1 MLLLYDERKKSD
13 MGHTVLPV
21 CTRSCVQYCTVVC
34 TINRTVHTHTHTL
47 EGWTQY
53 QHQHTSKYFQCV
65 VPLPIWIWGIIAN
78 KLESLLYY
86 LPVFL
91 CTYECN
97 DVCICSYCYC
107 YYDYKNMTT
116 FLPNPLSSIFLS
128 FGKRRQAWPRSS
140 KCHRLT
146 SYSFVR
152 SSFVWKSFRKRS
164 ATLQSFPVDTI
175 QADQIANTSFAQC
188 ESNNKSNNTHHF
200 SIQSFI
206 EIPSY
211 HPWEPGSSH
220 TELTSLEITD
230 IYIPATPPL
239 QIALFPHSILWTYT
253 IFPSKCHRLT
263 CYSFVRLKIGGYNIQ
278 RINIIKLKNNHCRLR
293 REIEVYCTLTA

>member
-1 MLLLYDERKKSD
+1 MHWNFHRSWLRHAGRSRDHGGPTHGVGMSF
-13 MGHTVLPV
+13 LPGFFFSLFLFYPFRV
-21 CTRSCVQYCTVVC
+21 RP
-34 TINRTVHTHTHTL
+34 L
-47 EGWTQY
+47 
-53 QHQHTSKYFQCV
+53 HQHANWNQAWNWISYVSLPRKQLLVATSPCV
-65 VPLPIWIWGIIAN
+65 GAAGSVVY
-78 KLESLLYY
+78 KLKR
-86 LPVFL
+86 FL
-91 CTYECN
+91 
-97 DVCICSYCYC
+97 VLFICYCYC

-146 SYSFVR
+146 CYSFVR

-220 TELTSLEITD
+220 TVLTSLEITFW
-230 IYIPATPPL
+230 AT
-239 QIALFPHSILWTYT
+239 SSNY
-253 IFPSKCHRLT
+253 
-263 CYSFVRLKIGGYNIQ
+263 
-278 RINIIKLKNNHCRLR
+278 
-293 REIEVYCTLTA
+293 

>member
-1 MLLLYDERKKSD
+1 
-13 MGHTVLPV
+13 
-21 CTRSCVQYCTVVC
+21 
-34 TINRTVHTHTHTL
+34 
-47 EGWTQY
+47 
-53 QHQHTSKYFQCV
+53 
-65 VPLPIWIWGIIAN
+65 
-78 KLESLLYY
+78 
-86 LPVFL
+86 
-91 CTYECN
+91 
-97 DVCICSYCYC
+97 
-107 YYDYKNMTT
+107 MTT

-146 SYSFVR
+146 CYSFVR

-220 TELTSLEITD
+220 TELTSLETTD

-253 IFPSKCHRLT
+253 HTWSECYDSVSLSWPTRLGTVASVTWCASWRASLPHQWKRGRKLVAGGAPSGREVHVTIVTHSSTQAHIHTKKQSIVHSFNPFFTHTVIISPEVSSRRIWRSEKRLAAT
-263 CYSFVRLKIGGYNIQ
+263 QHCQEYEHMVNQPHVLQHFNMC
-278 RINIIKLKNNHCRLR
+278 IIHFNS
-293 REIEVYCTLTA
+293 V

>member
-1 MLLLYDERKKSD
+1 MYLFCAQT
-13 MGHTVLPV
+13 TVIL
-21 CTRSCVQYCTVVC
+21 
-34 TINRTVHTHTHTL
+34 
-47 EGWTQY
+47 G
-53 QHQHTSKYFQCV
+53 
-65 VPLPIWIWGIIAN
+65 
-78 KLESLLYY
+78 
-86 LPVFL
+86 
-91 CTYECN
+91 
-97 DVCICSYCYC
+97 YCYC

-146 SYSFVR
+146 CYSFVR

-230 IYIPATPPL
+230 TYIPATPPL

-253 IFPSKCHRLT
+253 HTWSE
-263 CYSFVRLKIGGYNIQ
+263 CYDSVSLK
-278 RINIIKLKNNHCRLR
+278 
-293 REIEVYCTLTA
+293 

>member
-1 MLLLYDERKKSD
+1 MVKHTSTYQIPLDPLFLRKKKSCD
-13 MGHTVLPV
+13 PLFHLALFHFRRSLDRRGSRWERCCECFKTVCNHL
-21 CTRSCVQYCTVVC
+21 SK
-34 TINRTVHTHTHTL
+34 INRRSTRIKSKFLQV
-47 EGWTQY
+47 GWLG
-53 QHQHTSKYFQCV
+53 V
-65 VPLPIWIWGIIAN
+65 VG
-78 KLESLLYY
+78 KGLYY
-86 LPVFL
+86 LRFV
-91 CTYECN
+91 
-97 DVCICSYCYC
+97 DVLN
-107 YYDYKNMTT
+107 KNMTT
-116 FLPNPLSSIFLS
+116 FLPNPLSSICLS

-146 SYSFVR
+146 CYSFVR

-220 TELTSLEITD
+220 TELTSFEISLKLLE
-230 IYIPATPPL
+230 L
-239 QIALFPHSILWTYT
+239 ES
-253 IFPSKCHRLT
+253 
-263 CYSFVRLKIGGYNIQ
+263 
-278 RINIIKLKNNHCRLR
+278 
-293 REIEVYCTLTA
+293 

>member
-1 MLLLYDERKKSD
+1 
-13 MGHTVLPV
+13 
-21 CTRSCVQYCTVVC
+21 
-34 TINRTVHTHTHTL
+34 
-47 EGWTQY
+47 
-53 QHQHTSKYFQCV
+53 
-65 VPLPIWIWGIIAN
+65 
-78 KLESLLYY
+78 
-86 LPVFL
+86 
-91 CTYECN
+91 
-97 DVCICSYCYC
+97 
-107 YYDYKNMTT
+107 MTT

-146 SYSFVR
+146 CYSFVR

-206 EIPSY
+206 EVPSY

-220 TELTSLEITD
+220 TELTSLETTD
-230 IYIPATPPL
+230 IY
-239 QIALFPHSILWTYT
+239 
-253 IFPSKCHRLT
+253 T
-263 CYSFVRLKIGGYNIQ
+263 CNPTTSERPISTFHTMNLHTHLEWVL
-278 RINIIKLKNNHCRLR
+278 RLR
-293 REIEVYCTLTA
+293 ITKVNHEIGYRNP

>member
-1 MLLLYDERKKSD
+1 MK
-13 MGHTVLPV
+13 
-21 CTRSCVQYCTVVC
+21 
-34 TINRTVHTHTHTL
+34 
-47 EGWTQY
+47 
-53 QHQHTSKYFQCV
+53 KYFFSKTKVKIYYSKRYNMMPMPLFEYNTHFV
-65 VPLPIWIWGIIAN
+65 VILQW
-78 KLESLLYY
+78 
-86 LPVFL
+86 FL
-91 CTYECN
+91 C
-97 DVCICSYCYC
+97 YCYC

-220 TELTSLEITD
+220 TVLTSLEPQ
-230 IYIPATPPL
+230 IYTYLQPHHFRSPYFHIPYYELTHTPGVSATTPY
-239 QIALFPHSILWTYT
+239 H
-253 IFPSKCHRLT
+253 
-263 CYSFVRLKIGGYNIQ
+263 
-278 RINIIKLKNNHCRLR
+278 
-293 REIEVYCTLTA
+293 

>member
-1 MLLLYDERKKSD
+1 MLFALC
-13 MGHTVLPV
+13 G
-21 CTRSCVQYCTVVC
+21 VVC
-34 TINRTVHTHTHTL
+34 EATL
-47 EGWTQY
+47 EAFT
-53 QHQHTSKYFQCV
+53 
-65 VPLPIWIWGIIAN
+65 
-78 KLESLLYY
+78 
-86 LPVFL
+86 
-91 CTYECN
+91 
-97 DVCICSYCYC
+97 SYCYC

-188 ESNNKSNNTHHF
+188 ESNNKSNNKSNNTHHF

-206 EIPSY
+206 EIPSLPY
-211 HPWEPGSSH
+211 TCTVVFNYNYNLFIWIYVYLCFCTVQLPGTSCTVQVYSYYSSNV
-220 TELTSLEITD
+220 
-230 IYIPATPPL
+230 PATSYSTV
-239 QIALFPHSILWTYT
+239 QIQKTKSIL
-253 IFPSKCHRLT
+253 
-263 CYSFVRLKIGGYNIQ
+263 
-278 RINIIKLKNNHCRLR
+278 
-293 REIEVYCTLTA
+293 